1 MGFIFYLSNIY
12 SYIYSV
18 FICICLSY
26 PTLSDML
33 NANQN
38 SVGHYHFITF
48 KLLYYFQ
55 DIFLYIFY
63 VIFILT
69 LLLCAIYSWICNG
82 VNKQFTH
89 RTDQESRKRIIR
101 NLAKQ
106 QQKTAFTHVSKL
118 IFHTTWWMHL
128 SFDFCDSEWLLL
140 LVILHQVHDKE
151 EMPSLPRAWSLIW
164 KVSYLRMK
172 HCLQSQQETLPGCSL
187 SHLLIINSNYFF
199 YFNENL
205 HPV

>member
-26 PTLSDML
+26 PTLSVIL

-89 RTDQESRKRIIR
+89 RTDQESWKRIIR

-106 QQKTAFTHVSKL
+106 QLSPMYLNWSFTQHDGCIWALTFVTVNDFYCWWSYIRCMTKKKCQAYQGL
-118 IFHTTWWMHL
+118 GRSSEKFH
-128 SFDFCDSEWLLL
+128 
-140 LVILHQVHDKE
+140 I
-151 EMPSLPRAWSLIW
+151 
-164 KVSYLRMK
+164 
-172 HCLQSQQETLPGCSL
+172 
-187 SHLLIINSNYFF
+187 
-199 YFNENL
+199 
-205 HPV
+205 